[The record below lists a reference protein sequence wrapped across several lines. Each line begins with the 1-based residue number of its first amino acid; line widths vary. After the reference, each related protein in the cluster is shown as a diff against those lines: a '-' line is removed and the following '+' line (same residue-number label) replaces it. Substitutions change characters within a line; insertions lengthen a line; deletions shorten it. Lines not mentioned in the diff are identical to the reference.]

1 MNFSQVPT
9 TPKDLTLYNSVR
21 QSMSTG
27 DMLGWKSYSL
37 IGKAIRLRTIP
48 EDVPEDSP
56 LQINHI
62 SGIIRLREYEG
73 LDRRVFITEALE
85 HGAVLNL
92 LSRRLESFD
101 GAVWWYPLQ
110 ETWNPNRCS
119 VGEQALSFIGV
130 PYDYQAIVAQLF
142 GSVSVDVKS
151 LFCSEYY
158 YRSLGFIEG
167 DAPNPYEMATKEYFG
182 TPVRIL

>member
-1 MNFSQVPT
+1 MN
-9 TPKDLTLYNSVR
+9 DLSLYNSVR

-37 IGKAIRLRTIP
+37 IGKAIRLRTVPP
-48 EDVPEDSP
+48 ETPEDSP
-56 LQINHI
+56 LNINHI
-62 SGIIRLREYEG
+62 SGVIRLKEYEG

-101 GAVWWYPLQ
+101 GAVWWYPLL
-110 ETWNPNRCS
+110 ETWNPVRVS
-119 VGEQALSFIGV
+119 IGEQALSFIGI
-130 PYDYQAIVAQLF
+130 PYDYEAIVAQLF

-158 YRSLGFIEG
+158 YRSLGFSECE
-167 DAPNPYEMATKEYFG
+167 APNPYEMASKEYFG